1 MVRAA
6 TSAGQSVPRRGR
18 QLGERGATPA
28 RGVARHYNRYDL
40 WTHVWRGKEP
50 KIFNLIFSNAR
61 GHLEGAAGRRAPEA
75 AAGHRARAPPTRG
88 AARNNVEGGRS
99 RSRSRSRQEPRTAQG
114 LACSLQDSPLLPGLG
129 SGALTSRI
137 WPGDVL
143 LLLPVAGESA
153 SGGVGP
159 PATAMTALAPGPMI
173 PTVAPARPVGGAG
186 GAVES
191 PALRPPPVTGSMAAA
206 RGGVGRANMAVLKQ
220 LLSDER
226 VDGAHKGFA
235 VLREADSDLLLAAA
249 DDRGLHVV
257 LSRLECSEV
266 RVADIGAP
274 IALPPLVTA
283 AADM

>member
-1 MVRAA
+1 
-6 TSAGQSVPRRGR
+6 
-18 QLGERGATPA
+18 
-28 RGVARHYNRYDL
+28 
-40 WTHVWRGKEP
+40 
-50 KIFNLIFSNAR
+50 
-61 GHLEGAAGRRAPEA
+61 
-75 AAGHRARAPPTRG
+75 
-88 AARNNVEGGRS
+88 
-99 RSRSRSRQEPRTAQG
+99 
-114 LACSLQDSPLLPGLG
+114 
-129 SGALTSRI
+129 
-137 WPGDVL
+137 
-143 LLLPVAGESA
+143 
-153 SGGVGP
+153 
-159 PATAMTALAPGPMI
+159 
-173 PTVAPARPVGGAG
+173 
-186 GAVES
+186 
-191 PALRPPPVTGSMAAA
+191 MAAA